1 MDTLTRVCSMNTKRI
16 AMSTTSAV
24 SSVKQAL
31 LLELDQFNQQ
41 LKELVLSLPDELEQL
56 DQAEQ
61 EIRLGMLHIGR
72 GVLQAWSQRA
82 TLARQQPECAAC
94 QETMRHKG
102 YVTGPLTTTLGD
114 IRIRRPRF
122 RCEHCGGECYPHD
135 ARLRFLKHSLSWSL
149 AKVVGRLGA
158 QLPFDQARQNLLDDY
173 GVRLSK
179 QRIEQV
185 CEEAGQMLL
194 AAEDA
199 RREQIYALPP
209 AEQPA
214 ALPTSDISAEKVY
227 VSGDGTM
234 IHTEGDWHE
243 IRVASVAAT
252 DADDLVLATQLRAR
266 FLSCEEFGRHLLLLA
281 LGVGYRHAKLRVF
294 LADGAHWLWEL
305 AALHFPEA
313 IQILDWY
320 HLTEYVHAAA
330 AALFG
335 EGTEEA
341 TAWSDARLAELWEG
355 RWRDTVAHLT
365 VLRKSLRAQGKREA
379 LRKFQQYVTNNQ
391 TRIDYPRYRELGL
404 RIGSGRVEGACK
416 SLVGARCK
424 QAGMRNWT
432 RTGAQG
438 VLRLRAALQ
447 TGDFNSLWDH
457 HLQSAA

>member
-1 MDTLTRVCSMNTKRI
+1 
-16 AMSTTSAV
+16 MSTTPAV

-31 LLELDQFNQQ
+31 LLEVDQLTEQ
-41 LKELVLSLPDELEQL
+41 LKELALSLPDELEQL
-56 DQAEQ
+56 DQVEQ
-61 EIRLGMLHIGR
+61 EIRSGVLRIGR
-72 GVLQAWSQRA
+72 GLLQAWSNSA
-82 TLARQQPECAAC
+82 KLARMQPECAAC
-94 QETMRHKG
+94 QEAMRHKG
-102 YVTGPLTTTLGD
+102 YVTGPLATTLGD
-114 IRIRRPRF
+114 IKIRRPRF
-122 RCEHCGGECYPHD
+122 RCEHCGEECYPHD
-135 ARLRFLKHSLSWSL
+135 ARLRFLKHSVSWSL

-158 QLPFDQARQNLLDDY
+158 QLPFDQAKQNLLDDY
-173 GVRLSK
+173 HVRLSK

-185 CEEAGQMLL
+185 CEEAGQRLL
-194 AAEDA
+194 AEEDA

-214 ALPTSDISAEKVY
+214 ALPTSEISPEIAY
-227 VSGDGTM
+227 VSADGTM

-243 IRVASVAAT
+243 IRVASVVAT
-252 DADDLVLATQLRAR
+252 DAEGQVVAEQLRAR
-266 FLSCEEFGRHLLLLA
+266 FLSCEEFGQQLWLLA
-281 LGVGYRHAKLRVF
+281 LGVGYRHAKQRVF
-294 LADGAHWLWEL
+294 LADGARWLWEL

-335 EGTEEA
+335 EGTKEA
-341 TAWSDARLAELWEG
+341 KAWSELRLTELWEG
-355 RWRDTVAHLT
+355 RWRDTVEQLT
-365 VLRKSLRAQGKREA
+365 DLHKSLRAKNKREA
-379 LRKFQQYVTNNQ
+379 LRKFKQYVTNNQ

-404 RIGSGRVEGACK
+404 QVGSGRVEGACK

-432 RTGAQG
+432 RSGAQG

-447 TGDFNSLWDH
+447 TGDFNALWTH

>member
-1 MDTLTRVCSMNTKRI
+1 MNTQRI
-16 AMSTTSAV
+16 AMSTAAAV

-31 LLELDQFNQQ
+31 LLQLDQLGQQ

-56 DQAEQ
+56 DQVER
-61 EIRLGMLHIGR
+61 EIRLGVLLIGR
-72 GVLQAWSQRA
+72 GLLQAWSKAA
-82 TLARQQPECAAC
+82 TLARLQPECADCREA
-94 QETMRHKG
+94 MRHKG

-158 QLPFDQARQNLLDDY
+158 QLPFEQARQNLLDDY
-173 GVRLSK
+173 SVRLSK

-185 CEEAGQMLL
+185 CEEAGQALL
-194 AAEDA
+194 AQEDA
-199 RREQIYALPP
+199 RREQIYSLPP

-214 ALPTSDISAEKVY
+214 ALPTSEISPEKVY
-227 VSGDGTM
+227 VSADGAM

-243 IRVASVAAT
+243 IRVASVVAT
-252 DADDLVLATQLRAR
+252 DANDQVLAEQLRAR
-266 FLSCEEFGRHLLLLA
+266 FLSCEDFGRQMLLLA
-281 LGVGYRHAKLRVF
+281 LGVGYHHAKLRVF
-294 LADGAHWLWEL
+294 LADGARWLWDL

-335 EGTEEA
+335 QGTEEA
-341 TAWSDARLAELWEG
+341 KAWSDARLKELWEG
-355 RWRDTVAHLT
+355 RWCDTLQHLT
-365 VLRKSLRAQGKREA
+365 DLRKSLRSKSKREA
-379 LRKFQQYVTNNQ
+379 VREFLRYVSNNQ
-391 TRIDYPRYRELGL
+391 TRIDYPRYRERGL
-404 RIGSGRVEGACK
+404 TIGSGRVEGACK
-416 SLVGARCK
+416 SLVAARCK

-432 RTGAQG
+432 RSGAQG

-447 TGDFNSLWDH
+447 IGDFNALWTH
-457 HLQSAA
+457 HLRSAA